1 MLTPMDEAHWAQ
13 YDDKAWFLAQALNTS
28 SFPTYL
34 DGCKTRDDFE
44 DQVRSTFMDSHKTLL
59 MYEEDGAARGWVQA
73 FCIAEEQYAQINL
86 FLTEEGWQAPAL
98 NAFLTWAK
106 REWPGMRLDVGFPA
120 ENTRACEWLSR
131 HGFERME
138 SSILWMRHGL
148 ETAQLPDAP
157 GVRLMGERDEPLFR
171 RLHCDETVYWTA
183 QRVLEE
189 KHLWHVYLYGQTVAL
204 LATRGTPMAEV
215 FSIDFAGPDDP
226 NAYFALLTAC
236 LRGAQADGAAH
247 VCFLEER
254 DGNESALVKLGFEKI
269 CRYEGYTA
277 QL

>member
-1 MLTPMDEAHWAQ
+1 MLTPMNEVLWAQ
-13 YDDKAWFLAQALNTS
+13 HADAAWRLAQSLNTS

-44 DQVRSTFMDSHKTLL
+44 AQVRSTFTDSNKALF
-59 MYEEDGAARGWVQA
+59 MYEEDGTARGWIQA
-73 FCIAEEQYAQINL
+73 FSVPEEQYAQISL
-86 FLTEEGWQAPAL
+86 FLTEDGWQAPAL

-106 REWPGMRLDVGFPA
+106 WEWPGMQLDVGFPA
-120 ENTRACEWLSR
+120 ENTRACEWLSS

-138 SSILWMRHGL
+138 SSVLWMRRGL
-148 ETAQLPDAP
+148 ETAKLPNTP
-157 GVRLMGERDEPLFR
+157 GVRPMGEMDEPLFR

-189 KHLWHVYLYGQTVAL
+189 KHLWHVYLYGQTAAL
-204 LATRGTPMAEV
+204 LATRGTPMAEI
-215 FSIDFAGPDDP
+215 FGIDFAGPDDP
-226 NAYFALLTAC
+226 AAYVALLTAC

-247 VCFLEER
+247 VCFLEEQ
-254 DGNESALVKLGFEKI
+254 DGNEPALGELGFQKI

-277 QL
+277 HL